1 MKVHKEGTGL
11 LLTLFTI
18 LFIVNIT
25 LYHTVG
31 KGMLFYS
38 VAFVST
44 VLFLLVLNF
53 FRSPF
58 RRFPYDSEGLVIA
71 PADGTIVAIEEVME
85 NEILHK
91 KCLQISIFMSIFNVH
106 ANWFPVNGTVKHV
119 SHQNGRF
126 MAAYLPKSST
136 ENERSAVVI
145 TTRNGVDVLARQ
157 IAGAMARRI
166 VTYAKPGE
174 KCHVDEQMGFIK
186 FGSRVDV
193 YLPVGTEVLIEMDQ
207 KVTGNQTRIRKHIPN
222 TITCL
227 SLLSGCVA
235 SVMALHGNLLSALI
249 WIIIAAVFDFC
260 DGFAARLLKAYSPM
274 GKELDSLSD
283 MVSFGFAPGMVV
295 YWLLGE
301 ASTALP
307 FGSLN
312 TYIPYLAFVIP
323 TFSGLRLA
331 KFNIDERQTTS
342 FIGLPVPAHALFWA
356 SAGYSVLPV
365 VHANEGLFVLVT
377 VILAFITSLLL
388 VSEIPMFSLKV
399 KSLAWKGNELRYILI
414 ACAIIFVALWG
425 FLGISGTILLYIVL
439 SIFNKKG

>member
-58 RRFPYDSEGLVIA
+58 RRFPYDSEGLVISPADA

-85 NEILHK
+85 NEILHRE
-91 KCLQISIFMSIFNVH
+91 CLQISIFMSVFNVH

-126 MAAYLPKSST
+126 RAAYLPKSST

-157 IAGAMARRI
+157 IAGALARRI
-166 VTYAKPGE
+166 VTYAKVGD

-193 YLPVGTEVLIEMDQ
+193 YLPVGTEVLVEMDQ
-207 KVTGNQTRIRKHIPN
+207 KVTGNQTPI
-222 TITCL
+222 
-227 SLLSGCVA
+227 
-235 SVMALHGNLLSALI
+235 
-249 WIIIAAVFDFC
+249 
-260 DGFAARLLKAYSPM
+260 ARL
-274 GKELDSLSD
+274 GK
-283 MVSFGFAPGMVV
+283 
-295 YWLLGE
+295 
-301 ASTALP
+301 
-307 FGSLN
+307 
-312 TYIPYLAFVIP
+312 
-323 TFSGLRLA
+323 
-331 KFNIDERQTTS
+331 
-342 FIGLPVPAHALFWA
+342 
-356 SAGYSVLPV
+356 
-365 VHANEGLFVLVT
+365 
-377 VILAFITSLLL
+377 
-388 VSEIPMFSLKV
+388 
-399 KSLAWKGNELRYILI
+399 
-414 ACAIIFVALWG
+414 
-425 FLGISGTILLYIVL
+425 
-439 SIFNKKG
+439 

>member
-1 MKVHKEGTGL
+1 
-11 LLTLFTI
+11 
-18 LFIVNIT
+18 
-25 LYHTVG
+25 
-31 KGMLFYS
+31 
-38 VAFVST
+38 
-44 VLFLLVLNF
+44 
-53 FRSPF
+53 
-58 RRFPYDSEGLVIA
+58 
-71 PADGTIVAIEEVME
+71 
-85 NEILHK
+85 
-91 KCLQISIFMSIFNVH
+91 MS
-106 ANWFPVNGTVKHV
+106 
-119 SHQNGRF
+119 
-126 MAAYLPKSST
+126 
-136 ENERSAVVI
+136 
-145 TTRNGVDVLARQ
+145 
-157 IAGAMARRI
+157 
-166 VTYAKPGE
+166 
-174 KCHVDEQMGFIK
+174 
-186 FGSRVDV
+186 
-193 YLPVGTEVLIEMDQ
+193 
-207 KVTGNQTRIRKHIPN
+207 IRKHIPN

-274 GKELDSLSD
+274 GKELDSKCTWDRVKLDSLSD